1 MMRATGPCVCNF
13 RVSVCVR
20 RNFRLGFELP
30 TQRTVAAF
38 DRTYTISVNFQPR
51 GFYDVPRV
59 FIENAR
65 AFQALAA
72 ILDWLTQ
79 VALISCWYRSD
90 ARQDEVRLQTKAA
103 LLWISKVRD
112 YEHVCSRWSAK
123 KLANP
128 CYKGFFLVIVIS
140 VSNRVHEHSS
150 AMRP

>member
-1 MMRATGPCVCNF
+1 MRATGACVCNF

-38 DRTYTISVNFQPR
+38 DRTYTISVDFQSR

-72 ILDWLTQ
+72 ILDCLTQ
-79 VALISCWYRSD
+79 VASISCWYRSD
-90 ARQDEVRLQTKAA
+90 ARPDEVRLSKAA
-103 LLWISKVRD
+103 LL
-112 YEHVCSRWSAK
+112 
-123 KLANP
+123 
-128 CYKGFFLVIVIS
+128 
-140 VSNRVHEHSS
+140 
-150 AMRP
+150 